1 MFKYRMHVGTKAWAK
16 QIIGQKKRRQKEI
29 NNYKKKKKKKKRPV
43 ENSWTV
49 SL

>member
-1 MFKYRMHVGTKAWAK
+1 MHVGTKAWVK
-16 QIIGQKKRRQKEI
+16 QIIGQKKKKRRQKEI